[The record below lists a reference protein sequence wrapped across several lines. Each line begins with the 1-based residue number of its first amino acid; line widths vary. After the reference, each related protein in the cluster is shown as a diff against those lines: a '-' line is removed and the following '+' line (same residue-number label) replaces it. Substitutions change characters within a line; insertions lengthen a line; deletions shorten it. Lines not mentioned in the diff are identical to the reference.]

1 MFGQKNW
8 LTILV
13 SRGKLDIFGEGDNV
27 VQTLPLP
34 ATIIDNL
41 EILNKDALYT
51 LITDWTKQKAYQ
63 DTEITWILSPD
74 LCFTHTLTSTDQDK
88 IDSET
93 LQFLDTVP
101 FEEIVSRTY
110 NTIPGRLL
118 VATNQSLINALI
130 HGFSLHGYST
140 QSVIPAQVIGIESE
154 LTPDLAR
161 STRKRAAELK
171 KESLIIP
178 TLSASKPT
186 QPTLVTD
193 TSTSKPK
200 SSLPLLLSVFFILV
214 AILGI
219 VLYLNQ

>member
-13 SRGKLDIFGEGDNV
+13 TRGSLEIFGEGDSV
-27 VQTLPLP
+27 IQRLPLP
-34 ATIIDNL
+34 ATVIDNL
-41 EILNKDALYT
+41 EVLNKDSLYI

-63 DTEITWILSPD
+63 DTEITWILAPE
-74 LCFTHTLTSTDQDK
+74 LCFTHVISSTGQDK

-110 NTIPGRLL
+110 STSSGHLL
-118 VATNQSLINALI
+118 VATNKGLINALI
-130 HGFSLHGYST
+130 QGFSLHGYTT
-140 QSVIPAQVIGIESE
+140 QSVIPSQVIGIEST
-154 LTPDLAR
+154 LTPELAR
-161 STRKRAAELK
+161 NTHKRAAELK

-178 TLSASKPT
+178 VAVELKMAISPT
-186 QPTLVTD
+186 
-193 TSTSKPK
+193 TSGANPSKPK
-200 SSLPLLLSVFFILV
+200 SSLPLLLSVFSILV
-214 AILGI
+214 AILGF